1 MRCAALY
8 QQGSVHRTSEGYL
21 SKVLSLVLLKLG
33 REILMPIRV
42 WLLPKMCSLV
52 LRQVQDIAQEWATHL
67 KGLGLLGR

>member
-42 WLLPKMCSLV
+42 RLLPKMCSLV
-52 LRQVQDIAQEWATHL
+52 QDISQEWATHL